1 MLMTYFT
8 AEIKFQVDTS
18 SYNFIIKYNKNIVLA
33 KYLPISNITAHI
45 VMNICMCTVHNYL
58 KA

>member
-1 MLMTYFT
+1 MTYFT